1 MLSFTSCISVMICRE
16 AGPTTEHTHL
26 LQLNAINTSAL
37 TVLQTFN
44 IVCKPSTEADNN
56 IRSSA
61 YIIAPTKRE
70 LMTQPL
76 LHAFRLIITMLIKNI
91 KQRRGE
97 RAPLTHAA
105 MYIKGSRA
113 GEFPSHYHSQ
123 LPVPI

>member
-16 AGPTTEHTHL
+16 AGPTIEHTHL
-26 LQLNAINTSAL
+26 LQLNSINTSAL
-37 TVLQTFN
+37 AVLQTSN

-76 LHAFRLIITMLIKNI
+76 LHALRLIIKMLIKTLNN
-91 KQRRGE
+91 
-97 RAPLTHAA
+97 
-105 MYIKGSRA
+105 A
-113 GEFPSHYHSQ
+113 GENELPSRTPLSISKGREHARFHLTTTRSFS
-123 LPVPI
+123 